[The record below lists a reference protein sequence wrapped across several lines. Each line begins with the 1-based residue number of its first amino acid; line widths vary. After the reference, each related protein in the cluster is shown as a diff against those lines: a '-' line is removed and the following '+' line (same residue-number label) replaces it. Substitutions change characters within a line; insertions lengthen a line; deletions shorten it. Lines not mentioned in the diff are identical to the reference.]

1 MKITVMT
8 RLLAEWDV
16 DVYAS
21 PTLPPQRGGVV
32 KNGIV
37 LFRIKHLAILL
48 PLWGLG
54 GLFFFHFVS
63 QKHPNPYNFCQFP
76 LFPN

>member
-1 MKITVMT
+1 MKIAIMT
-8 RLLAEWDV
+8 RLLAEWNV

-21 PTLPPQRGGVV
+21 PTQPPQRGGVV
-32 KNGIV
+32 KNVIF

-54 GLFFFHFVS
+54 GLFYFHFVS
-63 QKHPNPYNFCQFP
+63 QKHPNPYNFSQFP